1 VTETDTAAAA
11 AITGIRC
18 TADRPAASSSAVVF
32 ACDRGYAPFAQ
43 FAAWQIARLNPDRDF
58 DIVVSTADPEMTLA
72 PALDALGV
80 RLCRIETG
88 ALFDGLKLD
97 RRSVATYFRLAL
109 PEALSGDYRRLL
121 YLDSDV
127 YVQGG
132 DFAALLGL
140 DLGGRPVAA
149 VRDNIQWRTPERRPE
164 EFRRVGLPTA
174 PYFNAGVLLIDVP
187 AWRAQRVLA
196 RCLEAGAAHPKALVR
211 LDQSLLNIVLHGG
224 WAELAPCWNW
234 QYTRASMLFEAMEV
248 VHVVHFIGPKK
259 PWRHIGGALPLK
271 YRRAYRSFLARHF
284 PEAAPIGED
293 GLPPHRNC
301 GYLRQVL
308 SRHFLA
314 VQRFTAYLG
323 RFETDLTVLRT

>member
-1 VTETDTAAAA
+1 MTETDSEAPAA
-11 AITGIRC
+11 GIVC
-18 TADRPAASSSAVVF
+18 VADRPARASSAVVF

-43 FAAWQIARLNPDRDF
+43 FAAWQVARLSPDRGF
-58 DIVVSTADPEMTLA
+58 DIVVCAADPGMTLC
-72 PALDALGV
+72 PALAALGV
-80 RLCRIETG
+80 RLCRIDVG
-88 ALFDGLKLD
+88 RLFDGLALD

-109 PEALSGDYRRLL
+109 PAALAGDYRRLL

-149 VRDNIQWRTPERRPE
+149 VRDNIQWRTPERQPE
-164 EFRRVGLPTA
+164 EFRRMGLATA
-174 PYFNAGVLLIDVP
+174 PYFNAGVLLIDVA
-187 AWRAQRVLA
+187 AWRKERVLE
-196 RCLEAGAAHPKALVR
+196 RCLAVGAANPRALVR

-259 PWRHIGGALPLK
+259 PWRHVGGALPLK
-271 YRRAYRSFLARHF
+271 YRRAYRSFLAQHF

-293 GLPPHRNC
+293 GLPPHRNQ
-301 GYLRQVL
+301 GYLRQIL
-308 SRHFLA
+308 LRHFLA
-314 VQRFTAYLG
+314 VRRFSAYLG